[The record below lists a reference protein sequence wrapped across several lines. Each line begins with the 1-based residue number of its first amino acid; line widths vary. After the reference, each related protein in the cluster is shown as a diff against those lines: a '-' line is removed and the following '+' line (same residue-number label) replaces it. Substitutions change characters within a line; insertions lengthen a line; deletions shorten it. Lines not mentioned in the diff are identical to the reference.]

1 MERRVHVIQ
10 YLAFLPVPLA
20 SVGGTIRGIE
30 LADSA
35 SPPNKKTT

>member
-1 MERRVHVIQ
+1 MIQ
-10 YLAFLPVPLA
+10 YLALLPVVLA